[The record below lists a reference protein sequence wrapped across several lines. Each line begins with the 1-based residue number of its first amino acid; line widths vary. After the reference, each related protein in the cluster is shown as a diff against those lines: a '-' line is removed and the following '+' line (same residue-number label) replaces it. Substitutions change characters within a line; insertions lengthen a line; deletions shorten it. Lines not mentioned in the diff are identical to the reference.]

1 MVWDS
6 GCYQLHGQTGW
17 STVWVNGISKIQDWH
32 LIISSRNRDYH
43 WSAKSVLFTEKQP
56 RKRETGIKDVFEES
70 VWNIPTRKPR
80 LPFQMVRRSRKFS
93 TERPEKFCSIVPSN
107 QIFPETFANGKKPLS
122 PVMLAGD
129 IYWSVDKIW
138 HRPIYFHLC
147 DLFHSQD

>member
-17 STVWVNGISKIQDWH
+17 STVWVNGISKIQTGIWLFRHGIAITTDLH
-32 LIISSRNRDYH
+32 
-43 WSAKSVLFTEKQP
+43 KSVLFTEKQP
-56 RKRETGIKDVFEES
+56 RKRKTGIKDGFEES

>member
-6 GCYQLHGQTGW
+6 CCWPVTWQTGCPRFGLMDKQ
-17 STVWVNGISKIQDWH
+17 NLGLAFD
-32 LIISSRNRDYH
+32 NCDYH
-43 WSAKSVLFTEKQP
+43 WSAQISSIY
-56 RKRETGIKDVFEES
+56 RKTAAKAGNWYQRWLWSS

-80 LPFQMVRRSRKFS
+80 LSFQMVRRSRKFS

-107 QIFPETFANGKKPLS
+107 QIFLETFANGKKPLS
-122 PVMLAGD
+122 PVMLADG